1 MDSEPLYMMT
11 IRLNGNLDDDLSR
24 KFLDFINSA
33 QKTFDIRMDAA
44 IYLTDNIKSN
54 LTRSVETSPLT
65 P

>member
-1 MDSEPLYMMT
+1 MV
-11 IRLNGNLDDDLSR
+11 LDDDLSR
-24 KFLDFINSA
+24 KFLDFINSS
-33 QKTFDIRMDAA
+33 QKTFDIRMDAS